1 MGQHFLKSFLV
12 IDKTS
17 RVPIYL
23 QITRGIVKEIQ
34 RGRLY
39 PGQKLPG
46 VRTLGNLLEV
56 NKKTI
61 ERVYSELELQQ
72 WLKLLPKVG
81 AFVSDD
87 LPPIHDQAS
96 AALPLSGF
104 TESMAYDI
112 KSVDI
117 LEAPQFNRR
126 RGLFIDDG
134 FPDSRL
140 IDHVLINRTY
150 GSILRSK
157 HHRSL
162 LSYGS
167 SYGDVALREVL
178 AQYLLKTRGIP
189 CTMNNVMITRGSQM
203 ALFLSMSVLISRG
216 EQAIVSTPNYFFA
229 DETLKYLGAS
239 IKTVPVDKEGV
250 VVEAIEEHCRQGNI
264 SMVYVTP
271 HHHYPTTVTLSP
283 TRRMKLLE
291 LAERYRFTIL
301 EDDYDYE
308 FHYSHHPL
316 LPLASVDANGSVL
329 YIGSFSKT
337 IASSFRVGYLVAPQ
351 KFLAQAVRLRAIID
365 FQGDAVLERTLA
377 QLIDE
382 GELQRML
389 RKSRNAYQKRKDYL
403 CQELTANFNGL
414 IDFDVPEG
422 GMAVW
427 AKFHTNIDVERV
439 AAQARK
445 NDLYLSDST
454 RFWSHLNATRL
465 GFSSLAFPE
474 IKERLSLL
482 KNSIDEVISK

>member
-1 MGQHFLKSFLV
+1 MGQYFLKSLLV

-23 QITRGIVKEIQ
+23 QIATAIVKEIQ
-34 RGRLY
+34 RGRMY

-46 VRTLGNLLEV
+46 VRTLSNLLGV

-61 ERVYSELELQQ
+61 ERVYIELELQQ

-87 LPPIHDQAS
+87 LPQIDYHGLSDTPI
-96 AALPLSGF
+96 SGF

-112 KSVDI
+112 NSVDI
-117 LEAPQFNRR
+117 LEVPQFNHRH
-126 RGLFIDDG
+126 GLFIDDG

-150 GSILRSK
+150 RSILRSK

-167 SYGDVALREVL
+167 SYGDEVLREVL
-178 AQYLLKTRGIP
+178 AQYLLETRGIP
-189 CTMNNVMITRGSQM
+189 CTMNNILITRGSQM
-203 ALFLSMSVLISRG
+203 ALFLSMSVLIRKG
-216 EQAIVSTPNYFFA
+216 EDAIVSSPNYFFA

-239 IKTVPVDKEGV
+239 IKTVPVDEDGIV
-250 VVEAIEEHCRQGNI
+250 VDAIEEHCRQGNVRV
-264 SMVYVTP
+264 VYITP

-291 LAERYRFTIL
+291 LAEKYQFAVL
-301 EDDYDYE
+301 EDDYDYD
-308 FHYSHHPL
+308 FHYSHNPL
-316 LPLASVDANGSVL
+316 LPLVSVDANGSVL
-329 YIGSFSKT
+329 YVGSFSKT
-337 IASSFRVGYLVAPQ
+337 IASSFRVGYLVAPE

-365 FQGDAVLERTLA
+365 FQGDAILERTIA
-377 QLIDE
+377 QLLDE

-389 RKSRNAYQKRKDYL
+389 RKSLNAYQKRKDYL
-403 CQELTANFNGL
+403 CQELQADFNGF
-414 IDFDVPEG
+414 IDFDVPDG

-427 AKFHTNIDVERV
+427 AKFNADIDIKKV
-439 AAQARK
+439 AIQARK
-445 NDLYLSDST
+445 NHLHFSDGT
-454 RFWSHLNATRL
+454 LFGSHLNATRL
-465 GFSSLAFPE
+465 GFASLRFSE
-474 IKERLSLL
+474 MKERLNLL
-482 KNSIDEVISK
+482 KNSIDEVKSK